1 MAEKSPLR
9 RWKRFFS
16 AFGAID
22 AAIEAATHCSR
33 DNHRQVR
40 GDIVEILCDVT
51 GNDSVERAEWLC
63 QLLDEAMVEALE
75 TLRVVEATPTLL
87 ATTNVIE
94 AVGDLWSHESGR
106 VRGLACSIID
116 GWTTS
121 INGKISRC
129 RAIFEKLSQIDQ
141 EQEAVCV
148 PVDTDL
154 PVQRDKKQWL
164 CAKKKM
170 SPVAVGVAGGRIR
183 SEQTGDAKRKFPGG
197 YYREEDDQKRRCNN
211 NVVRQVVDQRP
222 RKTTSKRS
230 ERKRASYWKGA
241 SWLRDD

>member
-9 RWKRFFS
+9 RWKRFLP

-94 AVGDLWSHESGR
+94 AVGDLLSHESGR
-106 VRGLACSIID
+106 VRGLACTII
-116 GWTTS
+116 GVWTTF

-129 RAIFEKLSQIDQ
+129 RVIFGKLSQIDQ

-148 PVDTDL
+148 PVATDL

-170 SPVAVGVAGGRIR
+170 SPVGVAVGRIR

-197 YYREEDDQKRRCNN
+197 YCREEDDQKRQRNK